1 MEIIVLLG
9 IFFSLVLFGAPLIV
23 AFIWATIIPL
33 VLFSDMT
40 LAVVT
45 QKLFTAINSFGLLAV
60 PFFIIAGSLL
70 DKGGISKRLI
80 NLAMA
85 LVGWLPGS
93 LAVVT
98 FLASAFFGAV
108 SGSSVATV
116 AAIGGIMLPIMLKEG
131 YPLNFSLATVTTGG
145 FLGIIIPP
153 SIPMVLYGLTTG
165 VSVADLFIAGI
176 IPGLMLTG
184 SMSIYAI
191 LWGLRNKDKVKKY
204 PFSINKLLIAFKEAI
219 WALVM
224 PGIILGG
231 IYTGVFTPTEAAAVA
246 CFYGVFVGLVVF
258 KELNLKKII
267 LILRSALASSSL
279 ILIMIACVSAFAHVI
294 ALKNVNEIL
303 FNFITSIASS
313 TFSFWVVITIILFI
327 VGMII
332 DTPPA
337 ILLMGTLLVPISSK
351 FGIDPLVFGLVMIV
365 NLGIGLCTPPVG
377 MNLYVAKGLIKNIN
391 TKQVLSKH
399 LFIYITFATLVLLI
413 LMALPSLITF
423 LPNLLLK

>member
-1 MEIIVLLG
+1 MEIVVLLG

-23 AFIWATIIPL
+23 AFIWASVIPL
-33 VLFSDMT
+33 VLFCDMT

-116 AAIGGIMLPIMLKEG
+116 AAIGGVMLPIMLKEG

-165 VSVADLFIAGI
+165 VSVGDLFVAGI

-184 SMSIYAI
+184 AMSTYAV

-231 IYTGVFTPTEAAAVA
+231 IYSGVFTPTEAAAVA

-267 LILRSALASSSL
+267 LVLRSSLASSSL
-279 ILIMIACVSAFAHVI
+279 ILVMIACVSVFAHVI
-294 ALKNVNEIL
+294 ALENVNEIL

-377 MNLYVAKGLIKNIN
+377 MNLYVAKGLMKNIN
-391 TKQVLSKH
+391 TRQVLSKH
-399 LFIYITFATLVLLI
+399 LFIYVTFATLVLLI
-413 LMALPSLITF
+413 LMAIPSIITF

>member
-1 MEIIVLLG
+1 MEIIILLAIFFGLVLL
-9 IFFSLVLFGAPLIV
+9 GAPLIV
-23 AFIWATIIPL
+23 AFIWASIIPL
-33 VLFSDMT
+33 VLFNDMT

-45 QKLFTAINSFGLLAV
+45 QKLFASINSFGLLAV

-108 SGSSVATV
+108 SGSSIATV
-116 AAIGGIMLPIMLKEG
+116 AAIGGIMLPKMLKEG
-131 YPLNFSLATVTTGG
+131 YPLTFSLATVTTGG

-165 VSVADLFIAGI
+165 VPVGDLFIAGI

-191 LWGLRNKDKVKKY
+191 LWGLRNKDKVKRY
-204 PFSINKLLIAFKEAI
+204 PFSINKLLIATKESL

-224 PGIILGG
+224 PIIILGG
-231 IYTGVFTPTEAAAVA
+231 IYSGIFTPTEAAAVA
-246 CFYGVFVGLVVF
+246 CFYGLFVGLVVF

-267 LILRSALASSSL
+267 FVLRSALATSAL
-279 ILIMIACVSAFAHVI
+279 ILFMIACVSAFAHVI
-294 ALKNVNEIL
+294 AMENVNEIL
-303 FNFITSIASS
+303 FNFITSITSN
-313 TFSFWVVITIILFI
+313 TFEFWVVITIILFI

-337 ILLMGTLLVPISSK
+337 ILLMGTLLVPISSS
-351 FGIDPLVFGLVMIV
+351 FGIDPLIFGLVMII

-377 MNLYVAKGLIKNIN
+377 MNLYVAKGLLKNIT

-399 LFIYITFATLVLLI
+399 LFIYITFSIIVLVI